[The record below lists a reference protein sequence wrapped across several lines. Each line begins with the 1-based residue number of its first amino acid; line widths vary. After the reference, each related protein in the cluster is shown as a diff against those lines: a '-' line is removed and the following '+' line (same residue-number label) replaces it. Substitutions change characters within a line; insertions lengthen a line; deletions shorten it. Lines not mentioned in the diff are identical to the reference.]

1 MEQPFVA
8 IASTFTCDP
17 VRRWAEFWL
26 EQAGLNASV
35 SFAAYGQLEF
45 ELRGP
50 QAFRGAACCVGLL
63 RMDDWQRGHA
73 PFDADRFEDDLST
86 FLVSVRGA
94 LANVRRLV
102 ICICPGRPSAHAP
115 LLAAAAE
122 RLKALASSEPRL
134 AIIDALT
141 LARQYAVTDVHDALG
156 DEIGHMPYT
165 EQMWCALGAA
175 AVRGS
180 VPALLPPLKLV
191 VVDCDYT
198 LWSHALGEARLVCEA
213 HHLALQRRLKQL
225 HARGVLLAIASRN
238 EPGEAR
244 AVWQALGRAEAVP
257 PDASAP
263 LLRRCDVSAHRI
275 ARVLDKGDAACL
287 FVDDNPMEA
296 LSQLE
301 HGQRRALREQTG
313 SLAEYHASLGLEI
326 RASEERLIELHQRTN
341 QFNAWKRPLPAPALL
356 RASSSE
362 AFCVRVAD
370 RVAVRVVGSR
380 RNLPLRR
387 FLEATRD
394 ATDGATLVR
403 AVQREGGAAAAAA
416 EESADSSFDAWAGAP
431 PEAPLVCIAE
441 RLARIPRESRS
452 VGQAMQARGAARPP
466 LPFLPRHG
474 ASAAD
479 ALSLLRGVW
488 QHVLDLE
495 EGEAAALSDSS
506 PFGALGGDSV
516 LAVAMV
522 SLAAKHGLTL
532 AVSGEAPETMTMGTL
547 A

>member
-1 MEQPFVA
+1 M
-8 IASTFTCDP
+8 
-17 VRRWAEFWL
+17 
-26 EQAGLNASV
+26 
-35 SFAAYGQLEF
+35 
-45 ELRGP
+45 
-50 QAFRGAACCVGLL
+50 
-63 RMDDWQRGHA
+63 
-73 PFDADRFEDDLST
+73 
-86 FLVSVRGA
+86 
-94 LANVRRLV
+94 
-102 ICICPGRPSAHAP
+102 
-115 LLAAAAE
+115 
-122 RLKALASSEPRL
+122 
-134 AIIDALT
+134 
-141 LARQYAVTDVHDALG
+141 
-156 DEIGHMPYT
+156 
-165 EQMWCALGAA
+165 
-175 AVRGS
+175 
-180 VPALLPPLKLV
+180 
-191 VVDCDYT
+191 
-198 LWSHALGEARLVCEA
+198 
-213 HHLALQRRLKQL
+213 
-225 HARGVLLAIASRN
+225 
-238 EPGEAR
+238 
-244 AVWQALGRAEAVP
+244 
-257 PDASAP
+257 
-263 LLRRCDVSAHRI
+263 
-275 ARVLDKGDAACL
+275 
-287 FVDDNPMEA
+287 
-296 LSQLE
+296 
-301 HGQRRALREQTG
+301 
-313 SLAEYHASLGLEI
+313 
-326 RASEERLIELHQRTN
+326 
-341 QFNAWKRPLPAPALL
+341 
-356 RASSSE
+356 
-362 AFCVRVAD
+362 
-370 RVAVRVVGSR
+370 VGSR

-431 PEAPLVCIAE
+431 PEVWYDFPARALAELVFDPEAAAAAAKAADAHGTEGGAGGVPGGSGATAQWSDEAPLVCIAE